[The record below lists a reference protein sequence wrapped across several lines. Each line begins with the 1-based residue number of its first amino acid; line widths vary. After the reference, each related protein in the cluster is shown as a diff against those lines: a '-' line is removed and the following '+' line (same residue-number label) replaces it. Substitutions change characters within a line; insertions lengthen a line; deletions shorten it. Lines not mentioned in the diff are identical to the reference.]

1 MFWNIN
7 SSTKFASFP
16 LDRYRT
22 EISPLNYLQNKYT
35 YALIEI
41 SPMSKLG
48 WLLRSS
54 WKHELKLSH
63 NSSDTKGDALR
74 TNVKIIKW
82 NETFSRQRLS
92 QSCLFKSLKIKTK
105 EKENI
110 TQQNY
115 KFHPLNIS
123 INCFNV
129 ISFDIYLKRRQNI
142 AEGQERRNF
151 ECMRTLF
158 VFRRYSFLYQFFYS
172 IASLLFISI
181 TESGVLVK

>member
-1 MFWNIN
+1 MINSEKHWGFHESCPLKFSPIYILDPKLFVSILTFRVLKYQFFNKICIFSLWQVQNWNITYQLF
-7 SSTKFASFP
+7 TK
-16 LDRYRT
+16 
-22 EISPLNYLQNKYT
+22 KYT

-54 WKHELKLSH
+54 WKHELKLPH
-63 NSSDTKGDALR
+63 NSSDTWGDALR

-82 NETFSRQRLS
+82 NESFSRQLLS

-105 EKENI
+105 KKENI

-115 KFHPLNIS
+115 KFRPLNIS

-129 ISFDIYLKRRQNI
+129 ISFDIYLKRRQN
-142 AEGQERRNF
+142 RK
-151 ECMRTLF
+151 L
-158 VFRRYSFLYQFFYS
+158 
-172 IASLLFISI
+172 
-181 TESGVLVK
+181 

>member
-1 MFWNIN
+1 MFCNIN
-7 SSTKFASFP
+7 
-16 LDRYRT
+16 LQQNLHL
-22 EISPLNYLQNKYT
+22 SPLTGTELKYHISIIYKKYT

-63 NSSDTKGDALR
+63 NSADTKGDALR

-82 NETFSRQRLS
+82 NESFSRQRLS
-92 QSCLFKSLKIKTK
+92 QSCLFKSLKVKTK
-105 EKENI
+105 KKENI

-115 KFHPLNIS
+115 KFRPLNIS

-129 ISFDIYLKRRQNI
+129 ISFDIYLKRGQNKK
-142 AEGQERRNF
+142 
-151 ECMRTLF
+151 LK
-158 VFRRYSFLYQFFYS
+158 
-172 IASLLFISI
+172 ASTGKPYRLHLQPLPIQH
-181 TESGVLVK
+181 TA

>member
-16 LDRYRT
+16 FDRYRT
-22 EISPLNYLQNKYT
+22 EISPTNYLQKEYT
-35 YALIEI
+35 YALIKI
-41 SPMSKLG
+41 SPMSKVC

-54 WKHELKLSH
+54 WKHELKLYH

-105 EKENI
+105 KKENI

-129 ISFDIYLKRRQNI
+129 ISFDIYLKRRQN
-142 AEGQERRNF
+142 RK
-151 ECMRTLF
+151 L
-158 VFRRYSFLYQFFYS
+158 
-172 IASLLFISI
+172 
-181 TESGVLVK
+181 

>member
-16 LDRYRT
+16 FDRYRT
-22 EISPLNYLQNKYT
+22 EISPINYLQNKYA

-82 NETFSRQRLS
+82 NESFSRQRLS
-92 QSCLFKSLKIKTK
+92 QSCLFKSLKVKTK
-105 EKENI
+105 KKENI

-115 KFHPLNIS
+115 KFRPLNIS
-123 INCFNV
+123 VNCFNV
-129 ISFDIYLKRRQNI
+129 ISFDIYLKRGQN
-142 AEGQERRNF
+142 RK
-151 ECMRTLF
+151 LK
-158 VFRRYSFLYQFFYS
+158 
-172 IASLLFISI
+172 ASPGKPYRLHLQPLPKQH
-181 TESGVLVK
+181 TA

>member
-16 LDRYRT
+16 FDRYRT
-22 EISPLNYLQNKYT
+22 EISPINYLQKEYT

-41 SPMSKLG
+41 SPMSKVW

-54 WKHELKLSH
+54 WKHELKLYH
-63 NSSDTKGDALR
+63 NSSDTKGNALR

-92 QSCLFKSLKIKTK
+92 QSYLFKSLKIKTK
-105 EKENI
+105 TKKENR

-115 KFHPLNIS
+115 KFLPLNIS
-123 INCFNV
+123 INSFDV
-129 ISFDIYLKRRQNI
+129 ISFHIYLKRRQN
-142 AEGQERRNF
+142 RK
-151 ECMRTLF
+151 L
-158 VFRRYSFLYQFFYS
+158 
-172 IASLLFISI
+172 
-181 TESGVLVK
+181 

>member
-7 SSTKFASFP
+7 SSTKFAS
-16 LDRYRT
+16 
-22 EISPLNYLQNKYT
+22 SPLTGTELKYHLSIIYKKYT

-48 WLLRSS
+48 WLLRSR
-54 WKHELKLSH
+54 WKPELKLSH
-63 NSSDTKGDALR
+63 YSSDTKGDALR

-82 NETFSRQRLS
+82 NESFSRKRLS

-105 EKENI
+105 KKENI

-115 KFHPLNIS
+115 KFRPLNIS

-129 ISFDIYLKRRQNI
+129 ISFDIYLKRGKNRK
-142 AEGQERRNF
+142 
-151 ECMRTLF
+151 LK
-158 VFRRYSFLYQFFYS
+158 
-172 IASLLFISI
+172 ASPGKPYRLHLQPLPKQH
-181 TESGVLVK
+181 TA

>member
-16 LDRYRT
+16 FDRYRT
-22 EISPLNYLQNKYT
+22 EISPINYLQSKYT

-41 SPMSKLG
+41 NPMSKLG

-82 NETFSRQRLS
+82 NESFSRQRPT
-92 QSCLFKSLKIKTK
+92 QSCLFESLKIKRK
-105 EKENI
+105 KKKNI

-115 KFHPLNIS
+115 KSPPNIS
-123 INCFNV
+123 INSFNG
-129 ISFDIYLKRRQNI
+129 ISFDIYLKRRQN
-142 AEGQERRNF
+142 RK
-151 ECMRTLF
+151 L
-158 VFRRYSFLYQFFYS
+158 
-172 IASLLFISI
+172 
-181 TESGVLVK
+181 